1 MFSKSAPVSVAISCT
16 HDNDDDVDD
25 EDENLEEVLIILAAK
40 TSNFFNK
47 ILLVRPDIT
56 NQV

>member
-1 MFSKSAPVSVAISCT
+1 MFSKSAPVSVAISWT
-16 HDNDDDVDD
+16 HDEYVDD
-25 EDENLEEVLIILAAK
+25 EGENLEEVLIILAAK